1 MDNQQIKTRIA
12 KLRDQVN
19 HYRYQYHVL
28 DKSEISDAALDSL
41 KNELF
46 KLELENPEFITPDSP
61 TQRVGGEPLAKF
73 KKFKHEFRMYSLY
86 DAFSEQDMEDWQDRN
101 AKILADAGKKSPLLL
116 KEGQGGGLS
125 SPPFQGGVRGGFSEY
140 FIELKVDGLAMSL
153 KYNKGMLTVGAT
165 RGDGETGEDV
175 TQNIKTIESVPL
187 SLRMPAK
194 AELTALDLSSA
205 QAEKIIS
212 GVQTGI
218 IHVRGEVVMLKKTFS
233 KLNKKYEKD
242 GKPILA
248 NPRNGA
254 AGSIRQLDSKI
265 TAERELDFYS
275 YEILGDID
283 LSKQSQKREVLK
295 LLGFK
300 VIAEN
305 RICKNL
311 AEVFAF
317 YKSIGEKR
325 EKLPFEIDGTV
336 VKINDLELWETLGM
350 VGKGPRYMMAY
361 KFPAEQVTTR
371 VKNVNW
377 QVGRTG
383 TLTPVAELEPVEVG
397 GVTVTHA
404 TLHNFDEIERLGLKI
419 GDTVIIERAGDV
431 IPKVIQ
437 VLPKLRTGVEKKIS
451 VPKICPLCGGAV
463 ERLEGEV
470 AYRCANKDCYAVTL
484 RGLIHFVSK
493 GAADIEGLGKKI
505 VEQLEQEGLVSDIA
519 DFYSL
524 TEGDL
529 KPLERFAEKKSQNII
544 ESINAHKVLDLSRFI
559 YGLGIR
565 HIGEETAITLGKN
578 FLNSPLFFKE
588 GQRGGSK
595 NSPFLFKEG
604 SGGGVKNGEIS
615 IKTVSDYFSKLSF
628 EEIQNMADIGPIV
641 AESIKEWFGNSKNL
655 KILQKLEQNGV
666 KLKTEERLS
675 AQGGPLA
682 GKTFVLTGTLAGLT
696 RDEAKDKIR
705 ELGGEMSESVS
716 KKTNYVIV
724 GDNPGSKREKAIK
737 LGVPV
742 IGEEEFLK
750 MIK

>member
-1 MDNQQIKTRIA
+1 MTKQEIQKRIE

-19 HYRYQYHVL
+19 HYRYEYHVL

-46 KLELENPEFITPDSP
+46 KLELENSEFITPDSP
-61 TQRVGGEPLAKF
+61 TQRVGGEPLDKF
-73 KKFKHEFRMYSLY
+73 KKFTHEFRMYSLY
-86 DAFSEQDMEDWQDRN
+86 DAFSDQDMLDWQERN
-101 AKILADAGKKSPLLL
+101 AKILSEAG
-116 KEGQGGGLS
+116 Q
-125 SPPFQGGVRGGFSEY
+125 VREPEY

-153 KYNKGMLTVGAT
+153 KYEKGLFAIGAT
-165 RGDGETGEDV
+165 RGDGEVGEDV
-175 TQNIKTIESVPL
+175 TNNIKTIESVPL
-187 SLRMPAK
+187 SFRLPTL
-194 AELTALDLSSA
+194 AELSA
-205 QAEKIIS
+205 VGLTGEQAKKIIS
-212 GVQTGI
+212 GVQAGV
-218 IHVRGEVVMLKKTFS
+218 IHVRGEVVMLKKTFA
-233 KLNKKYEKD
+233 KLNKKYEKE
-242 GKPILA
+242 GKLPLA

-254 AGSIRQLDSKI
+254 AGSIRQLDPKI
-265 TAERELDFYS
+265 TAERELDFYA

-305 RICKNL
+305 RICRNL
-311 AEVFAF
+311 GDVFAF
-317 YKSIGEKR
+317 YKEIGVKR
-325 EKLPFEIDGTV
+325 DKLPFEIDGTV
-336 VKINDLELWETLGM
+336 IKINDLALWDVLGM

-371 VKNVNW
+371 VKNVAW

-437 VLPKLRTGVEKKIS
+437 VLPKLRAGVEKKIS
-451 VPKICPLCGGAV
+451 VPKICPMCGGVV
-463 ERLEGEV
+463 ERVEGEV
-470 AYRCANKDCYAVTL
+470 AYRCANRECYAVTL

-565 HIGEETAITLGKN
+565 HIGEETAITLAKAV
-578 FLNSPLFFKE
+578 LNSHLEMGGAPLAR
-588 GQRGGSK
+588 RGVLK
-595 NSPFLFKEG
+595 
-604 SGGGVKNGEIS
+604 
-615 IKTVSDYFSKLSF
+615 IKDVVNYFSQSSLAAIEQMK
-628 EEIQNMADIGPIV
+628 DVGPIV
-641 AESIKEWFGNSKNL
+641 ATSIREWFDNVKNL
-655 KILQKLEQNGV
+655 EILEK
-666 KLKTEERLS
+666 
-675 AQGGPLA
+675 A
-682 GKTFVLTGTLAGLT
+682 
-696 RDEAKDKIR
+696 
-705 ELGGEMSESVS
+705 
-716 KKTNYVIV
+716 
-724 GDNPGSKREKAIK
+724 REKRSSA
-737 LGVPV
+737 
-742 IGEEEFLK
+742 
-750 MIK
+750 

>member
-1 MDNQQIKTRIA
+1 MTKQETKTRIE
-12 KLRDQVN
+12 KLRQEVN
-19 HYRYQYHVL
+19 HYRYEYHVL

-73 KKFKHEFRMYSLY
+73 KKFTHEFRMYSLY
-86 DAFSEQDMEDWQDRN
+86 DAFSEQDMLDWQERN
-101 AKILADAGKKSPLLL
+101 GKILSEAG
-116 KEGQGGGLS
+116 Q
-125 SPPFQGGVRGGFSEY
+125 VREPEY

-153 KYNKGMLTVGAT
+153 KYEKGLFAIGAT
-165 RGDGETGEDV
+165 RGDGAVGEDV

-187 SLRMPAK
+187 SFRLPTS
-194 AELTALDLSSA
+194 AELIAIGLTLA
-205 QAEKIIS
+205 QAKKIIS
-212 GVQTGI
+212 GVENGI
-218 IHVRGEVVMLKKTFS
+218 IHVRGEVVMLKKTFA
-233 KLNKKYEKD
+233 KLNKKYERE
-242 GKPILA
+242 GKPLLA

-265 TAERELDFYS
+265 TAERELDFYA

-311 AEVFAF
+311 AEVFLF
-317 YKSIGEKR
+317 YKSIAAKR

-336 VKINDLELWETLGM
+336 IKINDLALWDVLGM
-350 VGKGPRYMMAY
+350 VGKGPRFMMAY

-371 VKNVNW
+371 VKNVVW

-437 VLPKLRTGVEKKIS
+437 VLPKLRAGVEKKIS
-451 VPKICPLCGGAV
+451 VPKICPMCGGAV
-463 ERLEGEV
+463 ERVDGEV
-470 AYRCANKDCYAVTL
+470 AYRCANRDCYAVTL

-544 ESINAHKVLDLSRFI
+544 ESINSHKILDLSRFI

-565 HIGEETAITLGKN
+565 HIGEETAITLAKQYIS
-578 FLNSPLFFKE
+578 SPPTSASLSAGEE
-588 GQRGGSK
+588 GQPRVSVAGRVNGS
-595 NSPFLFKEG
+595 
-604 SGGGVKNGEIS
+604 IS
-615 IKTVSDYFSKLSF
+615 ISQLAGYFSSLSF
-628 EEIQNMADIGPIV
+628 EEIQNMSDIGPIV
-641 AESIKEWFGNSKNL
+641 AESINEWFGNKKNL
-655 KILQKLEQNGV
+655 EILQKLEQNGV
-666 KLKTEERLS
+666 SLKSEARLAS
-675 AQGGPLA
+675 TTGILS

-716 KKTNYVIV
+716 KKTDYVIV

-737 LGVPV
+737 LGVK
-742 IGEEEFLK
+742 ILDEKEFTRMLK
-750 MIK
+750 

>member
-1 MDNQQIKTRIA
+1 MTKQEIQKRIE

-19 HYRYQYHVL
+19 HYRYEYHVL

-46 KLELENPEFITPDSP
+46 KLELENSEFITPDSP
-61 TQRVGGEPLAKF
+61 TQRVGGEPLDKF
-73 KKFKHEFRMYSLY
+73 KKFTHEFRMYSLY
-86 DAFSEQDMEDWQDRN
+86 DAFSDQDMLDWQERN
-101 AKILADAGKKSPLLL
+101 AKILSEAG
-116 KEGQGGGLS
+116 Q
-125 SPPFQGGVRGGFSEY
+125 VREPEY

-153 KYNKGMLTVGAT
+153 KYEKGLFAIGAT
-165 RGDGETGEDV
+165 RGDGEVGEDV
-175 TQNIKTIESVPL
+175 TNNIKTIESVPL
-187 SLRMPAK
+187 SFRLPTL
-194 AELTALDLSSA
+194 AELSA
-205 QAEKIIS
+205 VGLTGEQAKKIIS
-212 GVQTGI
+212 GVQAGV
-218 IHVRGEVVMLKKTFS
+218 IHVRGEVVMLKKTFA
-233 KLNKKYEKD
+233 KLNKKYEKE
-242 GKPILA
+242 GKLPLA

-254 AGSIRQLDSKI
+254 AGSIRQLDPKI
-265 TAERELDFYS
+265 TAERELDFYA

-305 RICKNL
+305 RICRNL
-311 AEVFAF
+311 GDVFAF
-317 YKSIGEKR
+317 YKEIGVKR
-325 EKLPFEIDGTV
+325 DKLPFEIDGTV
-336 VKINDLELWETLGM
+336 IKINDLALWDVLGM

-371 VKNVNW
+371 VKNVAW

-437 VLPKLRTGVEKKIS
+437 VLPKLRAGVEKKIS
-451 VPKICPLCGGAV
+451 VPKICPMCGGVV
-463 ERLEGEV
+463 ERVEGEV
-470 AYRCANKDCYAVTL
+470 AYRCANRECYAVTL

-565 HIGEETAITLGKN
+565 HIGEETAITLAKAV
-578 FLNSPLFFKE
+578 LNSHLEMGGAPLAR
-588 GQRGGSK
+588 RGVLK
-595 NSPFLFKEG
+595 
-604 SGGGVKNGEIS
+604 
-615 IKTVSDYFSKLSF
+615 IKDVVNYFSQSSLAAIEQMK
-628 EEIQNMADIGPIV
+628 DVGPIV
-641 AESIKEWFGNSKNL
+641 ATSIREWFDNVKNL
-655 KILQKLEQNGV
+655 EILEKLEKNGV
-666 KLKTEERLS
+666 QLKTEGRLS

-716 KKTNYVIV
+716 KKTDYVIV
-724 GDNPGSKREKAIK
+724 GDNPGSKRDKAIK
-737 LGVPV
+737 LGVK
-742 IGEEEFLK
+742 ILDEKEFIRMLK
-750 MIK
+750 

>member
-1 MDNQQIKTRIA
+1 MLYTTKEEIKQRIE
-12 KLRDQVN
+12 KLRKEVD

-61 TQRVGGEPLAKF
+61 TQRVGGEPLEKF
-73 KKFKHEFRMYSLY
+73 KKFRHEFRMYSLY
-86 DAFSEQDMEDWQDRN
+86 DAFGEQDMDDWQERN
-101 AKILADAGKKSPLLL
+101 AKILADAGKKFPLLS
-116 KEGQGGGLS
+116 KEGSEGGY
-125 SPPFQGGVRGGFSEY
+125 PEY

-153 KYNKGMLTVGAT
+153 KYEKGLFTIGAT
-165 RGDGETGEDV
+165 RGDGAIGEDV

-187 SLRMPAK
+187 SFRVPTS
-194 AELTALDLSSA
+194 AELIAIGLTLA
-205 QAEKIIS
+205 QAKKIIFGAS
-212 GVQTGI
+212 EGT
-218 IHVRGEVVMLKKTFS
+218 IHVRGEVVMLKKTFA
-233 KLNKKYEKD
+233 KLNKKYEQES
-242 GKPILA
+242 KPLLA

-254 AGSIRQLDSKI
+254 AGSIRQLDPKI
-265 TAERELDFYS
+265 TAERELDFYA

-283 LSKQSQKREVLK
+283 LSKQSQKREILK
-295 LLGFK
+295 LFGFK

-305 RICKNL
+305 HICRNL
-311 AEVFAF
+311 SDVFTF
-317 YKSIGEKR
+317 YKEIGVKR

-336 VKINDLELWETLGM
+336 VKINDLKLWDVLGM

-383 TLTPVAELEPVEVG
+383 TLTPVAELDSVEVG

-437 VLPKLRTGVEKKIS
+437 VLPTLRAGGEKKIS
-451 VPKICPLCGGAV
+451 VPKICPMCGGIV
-463 ERLEGEV
+463 ERVDGEV
-470 AYRCANKDCYAVTL
+470 AYRCVNRDCYAVTL

-529 KPLERFAEKKSQNII
+529 KPLERFAEKKAQNII

-565 HIGEETAITLGKN
+565 HIGEETAITLAKQ
-578 FLNSPLFFKE
+578 FLNHLLSRGEADESAVALAEVE
-588 GQRGGSK
+588 GQGLLKIK
-595 NSPFLFKEG
+595 NVVEF
-604 SGGGVKNGEIS
+604 
-615 IKTVSDYFSKLSF
+615 FSQLSF
-628 EEIQNMADIGPIV
+628 EEIQNMEDIGPIV
-641 AESIKEWFGNSKNL
+641 AESIQEWFGNKKNL
-655 KILQKLEQNGV
+655 EILEKLEENGV

-675 AQGGPLA
+675 AQGGFLA

-705 ELGGEMSESVS
+705 ELGGEISESVS
-716 KKTNYVIV
+716 KKTSFVLV
-724 GDNPGSKREKAIK
+724 GAEPGSKREKAIK
-737 LGVPV
+737 LGVK
-742 IGEEEFLK
+742 ILDEEGFIR
-750 MIK
+750 MINDK

>member
-1 MDNQQIKTRIA
+1 MDNQQIKARIA

-46 KLELENPEFITPDSP
+46 KLELANPEFITPDSP
-61 TQRVGGEPLAKF
+61 TQRVGGEPLDKF
-73 KKFKHEFRMYSLY
+73 KKFTHEFRMYSLY
-86 DAFSEQDMEDWQDRN
+86 DAFSEQDMLDWQDRN
-101 AKILADAGKKSPLLL
+101 AKILTASPLGKGGAASATGWVGGRPALS
-116 KEGQGGGLS
+116 EVEGGGF
-125 SPPFQGGVRGGFSEY
+125 PEY

-153 KYNKGMLTVGAT
+153 KYFKGFLTVGAT
-165 RGDGETGEDV
+165 RGDGAIGEDV

-187 SLRMPAK
+187 SFRVPSLK
-194 AELTALDLSSA
+194 ELSAIGLTSA
-205 QAEKIIS
+205 QANKIIS
-212 GVQTGI
+212 GTTAGT
-218 IHVRGEVVMLKKTFS
+218 IHVRGEVVMLKKTFA
-233 KLNKKYEKD
+233 KLNKKYEKE
-242 GKPILA
+242 GRPLLA

-265 TAERELDFYS
+265 TAERELDFYA

-311 AEVFAF
+311 TEIFNF
-317 YKSIGEKR
+317 YKDIEAKR
-325 EKLPFEIDGTV
+325 EKLLFEIDGTV
-336 VKINDLELWETLGM
+336 VKINDLALWETLGM
-350 VGKGPRYMMAY
+350 VGKGPRFMMAY
-361 KFPAEQVTTR
+361 KFPAAQVTTR
-371 VKNVNW
+371 VKKVNW

-383 TLTPVAELEPVEVG
+383 TLTPVAELEAVEVG

-404 TLHNFDEIERLGLKI
+404 TLHNFDEIGRLGLKI

-437 VLPKLRTGVEKKIS
+437 VLPKLRTGGEKKII

-463 ERLEGEV
+463 ERIDGEV
-470 AYRCANKDCYAVTL
+470 AYRCVNKDCYAITL

-505 VEQLEQEGLVSDIA
+505 VEQLEHEGLVSDIA

-544 ESINAHKVLDLSRFI
+544 ESISAHRVLDLSRFI

-565 HIGEETAITLGKN
+565 HIGEETAITLAKQ
-578 FLNSPLFFKE
+578 FINSPLE
-588 GQRGGSK
+588 RGGSRRARR
-595 NSPFLFKEG
+595 
-604 SGGGVKNGEIS
+604 GVLKLGESILIS
-615 IKTVSDYFSKLSF
+615 ELTEYFSSLSF
-628 EEIQNMADIGPIV
+628 EEIQNMQDVGPIV
-641 AESIKEWFGNSKNL
+641 AESVKNWFADKKNL

-666 KLKTEERLS
+666 SLKSEARLAS
-675 AQGGPLA
+675 TAGGPLA
-682 GKTFVLTGTLAGLT
+682 GQTFVLTGTLAVLT

-705 ELGGEMSESVS
+705 ELGGELSESVS
-716 KKTNYVIV
+716 KKTDYVIV
-724 GDNPGSKREKAIK
+724 GAEPGSKRDKAIK
-737 LGVPV
+737 LGVK
-742 IGEEEFLK
+742 ILDEKEFIRMLNAK
-750 MIK
+750 